1 MADQVEQ
8 FNQHQIDVK
17 SRYNLLAQS
26 ILLLAGGE
34 LTASIAVFTGSRTI
48 VLTVGLA
55 NTLGFSWW
63 SLVSSICLAV
73 ISLTA
78 IILRDYA
85 LAEQWRIAL
94 SDESH
99 SVDDSPRWPDK
110 IIIASGLLSIVTF
123 LVGFVAIAFVATS
136 VVVA

>member
-1 MADQVEQ
+1 MADPVEQ

-26 ILLLAGGE
+26 ILLLAGGA

-48 VLTVGLA
+48 VLTAKLA
-55 NTLGFSWW
+55 NILGFSWW
-63 SLVSSICLAV
+63 SLASSICLAV
-73 ISLTA
+73 VSLTA
-78 IILRDYA
+78 VILRDYA

-94 SDESH
+94 NNESH
-99 SVDDSPRWPDK
+99 SVDDSPGWPDK
-110 IIIASGLLSIVTF
+110 IIIVSGLLSIVTF
-123 LVGFVAIAFVATS
+123 LVGFVAIASVATS